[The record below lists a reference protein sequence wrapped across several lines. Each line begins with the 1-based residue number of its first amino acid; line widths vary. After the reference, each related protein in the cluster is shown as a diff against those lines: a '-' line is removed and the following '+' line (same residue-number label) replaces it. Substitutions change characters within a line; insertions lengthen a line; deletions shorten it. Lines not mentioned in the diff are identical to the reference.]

1 MFTAAQTVIYST
13 LMVPVGMLPY
23 FFNVSGIL
31 AFWILLACNLWMVYV
46 SIMLVIK
53 MNATAARKVM
63 FSSYFYL
70 MIVFL
75 ALLFDKV

>member
-1 MFTAAQTVIYST
+1 
-13 LMVPVGMLPY
+13 MVPVGMLPY
-23 FFNVSGIL
+23 YFNISGL
-31 AFWILLACNLWMVYV
+31 LSFYILLFCNLWMVYV

-53 MNATAARKVM
+53 MNAAAARRVM

-75 ALLFDKV
+75 ALLFDKI